1 MKKILI
7 IFGSDGFLGSG
18 VTSVLLKKNYDD
30 YYLFDFKFR
39 KKIEQA
45 NVHQFQIEDLS
56 VEANVEKAFN
66 IIKSDSD
73 SRAFL
78 FSTVGGFAGGKN
90 IWPTIKDTRP
100 PCRTRA

>member
-39 KKIEQA
+39 NKIEQA
-45 NVHQFQIEDLS
+45 NVYQFQIEDLS
-56 VEANVEKAFN
+56 RSTLLCRRRERR
-66 IIKSDSD
+66 IRRSDS
-73 SRAFL
+73 
-78 FSTVGGFAGGKN
+78 
-90 IWPTIKDTRP
+90 I
-100 PCRTRA
+100 